1 MFKSSLLS
9 QKLITPPLSNSEFW
23 IPMSMVS
30 FRKWWTANTNMLD
43 NKLGFNN
50 RSCFN
55 GRTSVNKCVVYS
67 AFRAMYA
74 NPKHRETELFA
85 YLSGKHTFPCLLN
98 SFLYVL
104 AIKSILFTFGLKWNH
119 YKYELRVDFDAVY
132 FINLNTNFLF
142 KNQQSC

>member
-1 MFKSSLLS
+1 
-9 QKLITPPLSNSEFW
+9 
-23 IPMSMVS
+23 MSVVS

-67 AFRAMYA
+67 AFRAMFA
-74 NPKHRETELFA
+74 NPKHHETELFA
-85 YLSGKHTFPCLLN
+85 YLSGKHTFPYLLN

-104 AIKSILFTFGLKWNH
+104 AVKSILFTFWLKWNH
-119 YKYELRVDFDAVY
+119 NKYELRVDFDVFKLLFSTKENAVY
-132 FINLNTNFLF
+132 FSNWNTNVVF